1 MAGLFVPSWRDRR
14 AVPQLARGTVS
25 YLVGF
30 LLLMNGCGSFKA
42 GVGGMA
48 HLGGGLVG
56 AVLAGSGLLMVGMR
70 SQGRTTRP
78 GWRWIYRL
86 AALGALGLTGT
97 VVALAFAAGR
107 PWELRQPALEQAWLP
122 RSGVGLRVPV
132 GLAGHPVHE
141 PHPDEGWDRFVFGD
155 GLRDPLIVSLIVRS
169 LEAPVRA
176 EALQAETAAL
186 LKPYAAPPPLGKGEI
201 VWAAPP
207 RLDSLAGGPVI
218 FLDQQRGTIR
228 LPRWVMLRGD
238 RRIGLQVSIGPDAQA
253 GWVALAPRIAASVTG
268 PPAPRAE
275 WSRATREGSGQAVP
289 EGSGCMVHC

>member
-1 MAGLFVPSWRDRR
+1 MLAAWVRADWLRLLGGLFGLMAGLFVPSWRDRR

-122 RSGVGLRVPV
+122 RKWRRPARPGR
-132 GLAGHPVHE
+132 
-141 PHPDEGWDRFVFGD
+141 
-155 GLRDPLIVSLIVRS
+155 
-169 LEAPVRA
+169 
-176 EALQAETAAL
+176 T
-186 LKPYAAPPPLGKGEI
+186 
-201 VWAAPP
+201 
-207 RLDSLAGGPVI
+207 GG
-218 FLDQQRGTIR
+218 
-228 LPRWVMLRGD
+228 
-238 RRIGLQVSIGPDAQA
+238 
-253 GWVALAPRIAASVTG
+253 
-268 PPAPRAE
+268 APRA
-275 WSRATREGSGQAVP
+275 
-289 EGSGCMVHC
+289 